1 MLIEKAKKFVKDNA
15 RPLELAIYNCF
26 FEQGSRSRVIEELSI
41 YQNQDGGFGHG
52 LEADNWNP
60 NSNPIATNDAI
71 ITLFKVNALNE
82 ADDMIQGIVNYLR
95 SKDSFDNV
103 KRRWLFSIDS
113 NKDHPH
119 AIWWEKRDDSDG
131 ISGFN
136 PTVSLAAFM
145 ICYGD
150 EKQFYE
156 DILKS
161 AFEYLKE
168 NDEVSGDE
176 LKCFMLSYELLRKK
190 EIDNIVNLDELK
202 SIIIRRIESC
212 ICKEPEKYGVEYV
225 PVPSDF
231 FCGVYNEF
239 ISDEIE
245 KLIDVEKSV
254 LERIQKEDGG
264 FDISWQWYTE
274 CSEFEQ
280 SRKWWRPRITID
292 KLKFYNQD
300 YKINRIIM

>member
-1 MLIEKAKKFVKDNA
+1 MKTDRAKKFVQENA
-15 RPLELAIYNCF
+15 RPLELAIYDYF
-26 FEQGSRSRVIEELSI
+26 FEQGTKSKVIEELAK
-41 YQNQDGGFGHG
+41 YQNLDGGFGHG

-71 ITLFKVNALNE
+71 ITLYKTDALDE
-82 ADDMIQGIVNYLR
+82 AGEMVQGIVRHLR
-95 SKDSFDNV
+95 SKNSFDNV
-103 KRRWLFSIDS
+103 KKKWLFSIDS

-119 AIWWEKRDDSDG
+119 AIWWEKRADSDG

-150 EKQFYE
+150 DKQFYE

-190 EIDNIVNLDELK
+190 EIDNIVKLDEMK
-202 SIIIRRIESC
+202 SIIIRRIENA

-225 PVPSDF
+225 TAPSDF
-231 FCGVYNEF
+231 FFGIYNDF
-239 ISDEIE
+239 ITDEIE

-254 LERIQKEDGG
+254 LERIQKKDGG

-274 CSEFEQ
+274 YSEFEQ
-280 SRKWWRPRITID
+280 ARKWWRPRITID

-300 YKINRIIM
+300 H